1 MLPTETLTRERK
13 NIMTND
19 GQPRIVV
26 IGGGTG
32 MPVLLRGLKQYPV
45 DITAIVT
52 VADDGGSSGRLRED
66 LHIPPPGDIRNV
78 LAALSDVEPLV
89 EEMFQHRFTNS
100 NELSGHSL
108 GNLILAAMTSITG
121 NFVHAI
127 QEMSKFLNVH
137 GKVLPAAN
145 QNVVLHAKMEDGTTV
160 SGESKIPYSGKKIKQ
175 VYLTPRNIYPLPETI
190 QAIRQADL
198 IIIGPGSLYTSILP
212 NLLVPK
218 LGDEVCH
225 ARAKKVYICNLMT
238 QAGETLGYTAS
249 DHVKAIYDHMN
260 CEFINT
266 ILVNNEEIPK
276 DVKLRYNEEL
286 AEPVYYDLP
295 DLYDLG
301 LEVVHAD
308 IANLA
313 NGALRHDPKK
323 VAKILY
329 DMLINETNKRY
340 EA

>member
-1 MLPTETLTRERK
+1 MREL
-13 NIMTND
+13 
-19 GQPRIVV
+19 GQPRIVI

-32 MPVLLRGLKQYPV
+32 LPVLLRGLKQYPV

-52 VADDGGSSGRLRED
+52 VADDGGSSGRLRDD
-66 LHIPPPGDIRNV
+66 LQIPPPGDIRNV

-89 EEMFQHRFTNS
+89 EEMFQHRFKTS

-127 QEMSKFLNVH
+127 QEMSKVLNVR

-145 QNVVLHAKMEDGTTV
+145 QSVVLHAEMEDGTVV
-160 SGESKIPYSGKKIKQ
+160 SGESKIPYSGKKIKK
-175 VYLTPRNIYPLPETI
+175 VFLTPEIITPLPESI

-212 NLLVPK
+212 NLLVPR
-218 LGDEVCH
+218 LGEEVCRS
-225 ARAKKVYICNLMT
+225 RAKKVYICNLMT
-238 QAGETLGYTAS
+238 QAGETHGYTAS
-249 DHVKAIYDHMN
+249 DHVKAIYDHMS
-260 CEFINT
+260 CAFMDT
-266 ILVNNEEIPK
+266 ILVNDKEIPE
-276 DVKLRYNEEL
+276 DIQLRYNEEL
-286 AEPVYYDLP
+286 ADPVDYDLERIFE
-295 DLYDLG
+295 LG

-308 IANLA
+308 IAIQE

-329 DMLINETNKRY
+329 NLLLSETKQRY

>member
-1 MLPTETLTRERK
+1 MS
-13 NIMTND
+13 IY

-32 MPVLLRGLKQYPV
+32 LPVLLRGLKQYPV

-78 LAALSDVEPLV
+78 LASLSDVEPLV
-89 EEMFQHRFTNS
+89 EEMFQHRFKTS

-127 QEMSKFLNVH
+127 QEMSKILNVH

-145 QNVVLHAKMEDGTTV
+145 QSVVLHAEMEDGTIV
-160 SGESKIPYSGKKIKQ
+160 SGESKIPYSGKRIKKVFMTPEKI
-175 VYLTPRNIYPLPETI
+175 RPLPETL

-218 LGDEVCH
+218 IGDELCRSH
-225 ARAKKVYICNLMT
+225 AKKVYICNLMT
-238 QAGETLGYTAS
+238 QAGETHGFSAS
-249 DHVKAIYDHMN
+249 DHVKALYDHMS
-260 CEFINT
+260 CAFINT
-266 ILVNNEEIPK
+266 ILVNNEEIPQ
-276 DVKLRYNEEL
+276 DIQLRYNEEL
-286 AEPVYYDLP
+286 ADPVVYDLQR
-295 DLYDLG
+295 LFELG

-308 IANLA
+308 IAYQE

-329 DMLINETNKRY
+329 NLLLDETKKRY
-340 EA
+340 ET

>member
-1 MLPTETLTRERK
+1 MS
-13 NIMTND
+13 D
-19 GQPRIVV
+19 YDQPRIVV

-32 MPVLLRGLKQYPV
+32 LPVLLRGLKQFPV
-45 DITAIVT
+45 EITAIVT
-52 VADDGGSSGRLRED
+52 VADDGGSSGRIRED
-66 LHIPPPGDIRNV
+66 LNIPPPGDIRNV

-89 EEMFQHRFTNS
+89 EEMFQHRFKTS

-121 NFVHAI
+121 NFVYAI
-127 QEMSKFLNVH
+127 QEMSKVLNVR

-145 QNVVLHAKMEDGTTV
+145 QSVILHAEMDDGTIV
-160 SGESKIPYSGKKIKQ
+160 SGESKIPYSGKKIKR
-175 VYLTPRNIYPLPETI
+175 VFLTPENIRPLPETL

-198 IIIGPGSLYTSILP
+198 IILGPGSLYTSILP

-218 LGDEVCH
+218 LGDEVCSSK
-225 ARAKKVYICNLMT
+225 AKKVYICNLMT
-238 QAGETLGYTAS
+238 QAGETHGFTAS
-249 DHVKAIYDHMN
+249 DHIKAFYDHMN
-260 CEFINT
+260 RVFIDT
-266 ILVNNEEIPK
+266 ILVNDREIPQ
-276 DVKLRYNEEL
+276 DVKLRYKEEL
-286 AEPVYYDLP
+286 ASPVQYDMPQLFE
-295 DLYDLG
+295 LG

-308 IANLA
+308 IANLE

-329 DMLINETNKRY
+329 NLLVNETKKRY

>member
-1 MLPTETLTRERK
+1 MS
-13 NIMTND
+13 IY

-32 MPVLLRGLKQYPV
+32 LPVLLRGLKQFPV

-78 LAALSDVEPLV
+78 LASLSDVEPLV
-89 EEMFQHRFTNS
+89 EEMFQHRFKTS

-127 QEMSKFLNVH
+127 QEMSKILNVH

-145 QNVVLHAKMEDGTTV
+145 QSVVLHAEMEDGTIV
-160 SGESKIPYSGKKIKQ
+160 SGESKIPYSGKRIKK
-175 VYLTPRNIYPLPETI
+175 VFMTPENIRPLPETI

-212 NLLVPK
+212 NLLVPRI
-218 LGDEVCH
+218 GDELCQSH
-225 ARAKKVYICNLMT
+225 AKKVYICNLMT
-238 QAGETLGYTAS
+238 QAGETHGFTAS
-249 DHVKAIYDHMN
+249 DHVKALYDHMS
-260 CEFINT
+260 CAFINT
-266 ILVNNEEIPK
+266 ILVNNEEIPQ
-276 DVKLRYNEEL
+276 DIQLRYNEEL
-286 AEPVYYDLP
+286 ADPVLYDLP
-295 DLYDLG
+295 RLFDLG

-308 IANLA
+308 IAYQE

-329 DMLINETNKRY
+329 NLLLIETKKRY
-340 EA
+340 ET

>member
-1 MLPTETLTRERK
+1 
-13 NIMTND
+13 
-19 GQPRIVV
+19 
-26 IGGGTG
+26 
-32 MPVLLRGLKQYPV
+32 
-45 DITAIVT
+45 
-52 VADDGGSSGRLRED
+52 
-66 LHIPPPGDIRNV
+66 V

-89 EEMFQHRFTNS
+89 EEMFQHRFKTS

-127 QEMSKFLNVH
+127 QEMSKVLNVR

-145 QNVVLHAKMEDGTTV
+145 QSVVLHAEMEDGTVV
-160 SGESKIPYSGKKIKQ
+160 SGESKIPYSGKKIKK
-175 VYLTPRNIYPLPETI
+175 VFLTPEVITPLPESI

-212 NLLVPK
+212 NLLVPR
-218 LGDEVCH
+218 LGEEVCRSH
-225 ARAKKVYICNLMT
+225 AKKVYICNLMT
-238 QAGETLGYTAS
+238 QAGETHGFTAS
-249 DHVKAIYDHMN
+249 DHVKAIYDHMA
-260 CEFINT
+260 CAFMDIMLINDK
-266 ILVNNEEIPK
+266 EIPE
-276 DVKLRYNEEL
+276 DIQLRYNEEL
-286 AEPVYYDLP
+286 ANPVNYDL
-295 DLYDLG
+295 DRIFELG

-308 IANLA
+308 IAIQE

-329 DMLINETNKRY
+329 NLLVSETKKRF

>member
-1 MLPTETLTRERK
+1 MSIYE
-13 NIMTND
+13 
-19 GQPRIVV
+19 QPRIVV

-32 MPVLLRGLKQYPV
+32 LPVLLRGLKQYPV

-78 LAALSDVEPLV
+78 LASLSDVEPLV
-89 EEMFQHRFTNS
+89 EEMFQHRFKTS

-127 QEMSKFLNVH
+127 QEMSKILNVH

-145 QNVVLHAKMEDGTTV
+145 QSVILHAEMEDGTVV
-160 SGESKIPYSGKKIKQ
+160 SGESKIPYSGKRIKK
-175 VYLTPRNIYPLPETI
+175 VFMTPENIRPLPETI

-218 LGDEVCH
+218 IGDELC
-225 ARAKKVYICNLMT
+225 RSQAKKVYICNLMT
-238 QAGETLGYTAS
+238 QAGETHGYTAS
-249 DHVKAIYDHMN
+249 DHVKALYDHMS
-260 CEFINT
+260 CAFINT
-266 ILVNNEEIPK
+266 ILVNNEEIPQ
-276 DVKLRYNEEL
+276 DIQLRYNEEL
-286 AEPVYYDLP
+286 ADPVLYDLP
-295 DLYDLG
+295 QLFELG

-308 IANLA
+308 IAYQE

-323 VAKILY
+323 VAKILNNLL
-329 DMLINETNKRY
+329 LIETKRRF
-340 EA
+340 ET